1 MPVAQFVPVIGSGF
15 DQTAAQQF
23 QWQQF
28 NRQQDADNFARA
40 NAAQRDYNN
49 YLLQLNQL
57 QRQDVATADQ
67 YAERADTLDYNR
79 GVEAARRAEYARQF
93 DVNTKLAEQDL
104 KARSGVIT
112 DKAAAQK
119 EQEQAYLDEI
129 AQAAENIAPE
139 YNSTRKAVD
148 RLQSKALAQQR
159 AVLKSA
165 GNILAELPESER
177 GMITYDGKRFKPVP
191 MRVNDEKALGAANI
205 ANAKLADVVSDYAET
220 TQALDFQQ
228 KYLAD
233 LTKQIGQYRLQ
244 VTQDGDNYFLV
255 SPLHKGKKFGK
266 ILAEAKQDAAEAA
279 PLIPVGIEQD
289 AQVTFRMPSADEL
302 SAGGQSLSPFP
313 GITMPGPEPSQ
324 FSSAP
329 VPTAAFVP
337 TASFNPSQ
345 SEAPGEVVSEG
356 PGPVVFAPDRV
367 SVARTLKNAPGVVV
381 RGVNE
386 FLSGPSGPVASRG
399 LIPFAKQVTQAA
411 IGKPE
416 QWLEPVPPGRVRVQ
430 SPAGVIGTIPQ
441 AQLAE
446 SIKLGY
452 KLFQ

>member
-67 YAERADTLDYNR
+67 YAQQADIQNYNR
-79 GVEAARRAEYARQF
+79 ALQAANRAELARQF
-93 DVNTKLAEQDL
+93 DINTRLVEKDL
-104 KARSGVIT
+104 KIRGDDVT
-112 DKAAAQK
+112 ERTTAQQNK
-119 EQEQAYLDEI
+119 EKSYLDEI

-177 GMITYDGKRFKPVP
+177 GMITYNGKRFVPVP
-191 MRVNDEKALGAANI
+191 ARVNDQAALAI
-205 ANAKLADVVSDYAET
+205 ANLADAKMADVVSDYAET

-244 VTQDGDNYFLV
+244 VTKDKDDYFLV
-255 SPLHKGKKFGK
+255 SPLHKGKRFGK
-266 ILAEAKQDAAEAA
+266 ILAEAKEDAADAV
-279 PLIPVGIEQD
+279 PVIPSGIEEA

-302 SAGGQSLSPFP
+302 TAGGQSVSPFP
-313 GITMPGPEPSQ
+313 AVTMPEPSR
-324 FSSAP
+324 FSSAL

-337 TASFNPSQ
+337 TTSFNPSQ

-399 LIPFAKQVTQAA
+399 LIPFAKQVTRAA
-411 IGKPE
+411 IGEPE

-430 SPAGVIGTIPQ
+430 SPTGVVGTIPQ